1 MITLS
6 LSELAKI
13 TSSTL
18 QGDENLI
25 ISGISSLELAVEGQ
39 ISFATGAKYLSQLN
53 HCQASAVILTEAL
66 ALAYKGNNINNILV
80 NPSPYLAY
88 AQTIAAFY
96 PNKATVANIHPS
108 SVIEKSAS
116 IATSASIAANVVIGK
131 HVTIADSV
139 TIEAGTIIGDNCSIG
154 KNSTLHANITLY
166 PNSHIGKNTRL
177 HSGVVIGSDGF
188 GYAPVAKEW
197 YKIKQVGNV
206 IIGDQVEIG
215 ANTTIDCGALG
226 STSIA
231 DGVKLDNLIQ
241 IGHNVTI
248 GEHSAIAACTAIA
261 GSVIIGKRCQIGGA
275 CAIAGHLN
283 IANDVIITAMSM
295 VIKSIKVAGVYSS
308 GMPINENRIWRK
320 NIIRFKQLD
329 AMAQKIRQLETQI
342 KNLP

>member
-18 QGDENLI
+18 QGDDDLLLT
-25 ISGISSLELAVEGQ
+25 GISSLEQATTGQ
-39 ISFATGAKYLSQLN
+39 ISFAVGIKYLSQLQ
-53 HCQASAVILTEAL
+53 HCQASAVILTQEL
-66 ALAYKGNNINNILV
+66 ALAYKGKNVLI

-88 AQTIAAFY
+88 AQAIAAFY
-96 PNKATVANIHPS
+96 PDKAIVANIHPS

-116 IATSASIAANVVIGK
+116 ISTSASIAAHVVIGK
-131 HVTIADSV
+131 HVNIADFV
-139 TIEAGTIIGDNCSIG
+139 TIEAGTIIGDHCSID

-177 HSGVVIGSDGF
+177 HAGVVIGSDGF
-188 GYAPVAKEW
+188 GYAPTDTEW

-206 IIGDQVEIG
+206 VIGNQVEIG

-226 STSIA
+226 STYIA

-241 IGHNVTI
+241 IAHNVTI
-248 GEHSAIAACTAIA
+248 DEHTAIAACTAIA
-261 GSVIIGKRCQIGGA
+261 GSVTIGKRCQIGGA

-283 IANDVIITAMSM
+283 ITNDVTITAMSM
-295 VIKSIKVAGVYSS
+295 VINSIKVAGVYSS
-308 GMPINENRIWRK
+308 GMPINENRMWRK

-329 AMAQKIRQLETQI
+329 TMAKKIRQLETQI